1 MMRKITVGTVDTT
14 PKTLELITA
23 ALASGRISG
32 GVLVNRLEKAF
43 AAYHG
48 IRHCVAVNTGTAADT
63 IAAAVLLERGARL
76 GDEIILPALTFIS
89 VANAIIHAGLTP
101 VFADVELDTNN
112 VTAESLERV
121 ITNRTRGLLPVHLFG
136 RPAPMDEIMDL
147 AAKHNLSVI
156 EDAAEAHGARY
167 KGRLVG
173 TIGLMGTFSFYVA
186 HIITTGEGGA
196 IITNDDELDSLLR
209 SLRAHGRACSCDVCR
224 LNTGSGDLCEKRFLE
239 DENDAVYDGRFRF
252 ERIGY
257 SAKMNDLEAALGID
271 QVERLDQIVSK
282 RRHNM
287 KELTKGLNAFAE
299 HLLLFDDRNEDEL
312 ISPLVYPIV
321 IRKGA
326 PFARKQLTRFLE
338 DRGIETRPMFGS
350 IPTQQPAYRHLGF
363 RLGTFPNSEYI
374 GANGFYTG
382 VHQNLEQSDIDWVI
396 SAYNDFFKSL

>member
-1 MMRKITVGTVDTT
+1 MRKVTVGTVDTT
-14 PKTLELITA
+14 PKALELITG

-32 GVLVNRLEKAF
+32 GALVSRLEKAF

-63 IAAAVLLERGARL
+63 IAAAVLLENGSKL

-101 VFADVELDTNN
+101 VFADVDVDTYN
-112 VTAESLERV
+112 VTAKTLARV
-121 ITNRTRGLLPVHLFG
+121 ITNRTRGLMPVHLFG

-147 AAKHNLSVI
+147 AAEHKLAVI

-196 IITNDDELDSLLR
+196 IITDDDELDTLLR
-209 SLRAHGRACSCDVCR
+209 SVRAHGRACSCDVCR
-224 LNTGSGDLCEKRFLE
+224 LNTGNGSLCEKRFLE
-239 DENDAVYDGRFRF
+239 DEDDAMSDGRFRF

-257 SAKMNDLEAALGID
+257 SAKMNDLEAALGLD
-271 QVERLDQIVSK
+271 QIERLDLIIAK

-287 KELTKGLNAFAE
+287 KELTFGLKPFTE
-299 HLLLFDDRNEDEL
+299 HLVLFDDRNEDEL

-326 PFARKQLTRFLE
+326 SFSRKQITRFLE
-338 DRGIETRPMFGS
+338 DHGIETRPMFGS
-350 IPTQQPAYRHLGF
+350 IPTQQPAYRYLGF
-363 RLGTFPNSEYI
+363 KPGDFPNAEFV
-374 GANGFYTG
+374 GASGFYIG
-382 VHQNLEQSDIDWVI
+382 VHQNLSKDDMDWVI
-396 SAYNDFFKSL
+396 NAFDDFFKLL